1 MLLRDRV
8 RQVWAD
14 AGVFDVKDARVRAF
28 LDHVEA
34 NPTACFPEFAVE
46 FRRAYYDL
54 FDVLIPPLL
63 AADDQELMLHLIKV
77 ADTRRRKEVATLRA
91 FAAKADAKIHKVA
104 LEEIKRLK
112 LRDPITKR
120 TPTKRKPV
128 AAGPARV
135 SQKKSPAKKAR

>member
-1 MLLRDRV
+1 
-8 RQVWAD
+8 
-14 AGVFDVKDARVRAF
+14 
-28 LDHVEA
+28 
-34 NPTACFPEFAVE
+34 
-46 FRRAYYDL
+46 
-54 FDVLIPPLL
+54 
-63 AADDQELMLHLIKV
+63 MLHLIKV

-120 TPTKRKPV
+120 TPTKRKP
-128 AAGPARV
+128 ATAGPARV